1 MRGDRP
7 WSASQPRRLSWFTPH
22 ARGSTSRRLGKNYKK
37 LVYPACAGIDRRGR
51 TSFSISTRLPRMR
64 GDRPYLC
71 QVSEWRQQF
80 TPHARGSTARAGLLH
95 IRESVYPAC
104 AGIDPSLLEKVMNE
118 LRLPRMRGD
127 RPYAKNYITFG
138 HVFTPHARG
147 STIFSNS
154 SSPNILVYPACA
166 GIDLDRHGL
175 YPGHYRLPRMR
186 GDRPGTSLLKK
197 LGKRFTPHARG
208 SN

>member
-1 MRGDRP
+1 
-7 WSASQPRRLSWFTPH
+7 
-22 ARGSTSRRLGKNYKK
+22 
-37 LVYPACAGIDRRGR
+37 
-51 TSFSISTRLPRMR
+51 MR

-186 GDRPGTSLLKK
+186 GDRPGTTLLKQ
-197 LGKRFTPHARG
+197 LVKRFTPHARG
-208 SN
+208 STS